1 VRGMTDRR
9 VLAVEGG
16 SFSKSADRT
25 TPAAFLLT
33 DGIQPKRLIIKR
45 VEVDGLDATERLI
58 ETIEE
63 LGREVD
69 VVMSSSIP
77 IAGFNLLDP
86 KKVLEKFR
94 IPSVLV
100 LGERPDQG
108 AVRAALKKHFGDWRK
123 RLEIIEGAGEFHELS
138 LEGENPVLVEC
149 MGIEPTGAMKLVRRL
164 TIFGRVPEPVRLAR
178 MVARAVSCVAKA
190 KN

>member
-1 VRGMTDRR
+1 MSLMADRR

-33 DGIQPKRLIIKR
+33 EGIQPRRVIIKR
-45 VEVDGLDATERLI
+45 VEVDGLDATERLM

-63 LGREVD
+63 LSREVD

-86 KKVLEKFR
+86 KKVLERFG
-94 IPSVLV
+94 IPSVFV

-108 AVRAALKKHFGDWRK
+108 AVRAALKKHFRDWKK
-123 RLEIIEGAGEFHELS
+123 RVAVIEGAGGFRELS

-149 MGIEPTGAMKLVRRL
+149 VGIEPAEAMRLVRRL
-164 TIFGRVPEPVRLAR
+164 TIFGRIPEPVRLAR
-178 MVARAVSCVAKA
+178 MVARAVSCAVKA

>member
-1 VRGMTDRR
+1 MSDRR

-16 SFSKSADRT
+16 SFSKGVDRT

-45 VEVDGLDATERLI
+45 VEVDGLDATERLM

-63 LGREVD
+63 LDREVD

-86 KKVLEKFR
+86 KKVLERFE
-94 IPSVLV
+94 IPSIFV

-108 AVRAALKKHFGDWRK
+108 AVRAALKKHFRDWEK
-123 RLEIIEGAGEFHELS
+123 RLAVIEGAGGFHELS
-138 LEGENPVLVEC
+138 LDRENSVLVEC
-149 MGIEPTGAMKLVRRL
+149 VGIKPAEAMRLVRRL
-164 TIFGRVPEPVRLAR
+164 TIFGRIPEPVRLAR
-178 MVARAVSCVAKA
+178 MVARAVSCAVKV